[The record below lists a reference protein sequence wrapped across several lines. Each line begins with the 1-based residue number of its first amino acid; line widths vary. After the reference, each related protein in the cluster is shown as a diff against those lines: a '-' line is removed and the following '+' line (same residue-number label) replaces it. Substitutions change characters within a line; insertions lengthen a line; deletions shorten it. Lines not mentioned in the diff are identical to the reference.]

1 MSLNHRAAPRRQPR
15 RRLPSLR
22 GEQGFTMIL
31 ALGIL
36 LVTSLLVAGAFAAV
50 QGDTTLSRSDLDGKR
65 AYAAALAGV
74 QDYLGQLNENAASSA
89 WWQTC
94 ANDSATNVAVPG
106 TTGETYSYQPVTTCV
121 TGGAVGTVV
130 NPTVGLLRME
140 FTGKSGNFGA
150 QRTIV
155 ADFRP
160 LSPLSFMW
168 YTVHETEDPQ
178 LDPTDCGP
186 TSTGDEYF
194 YSNDAGKPAQ
204 PCWIYWGS
212 NDTVSGPMYT
222 QDQFL
227 VQSGTSPSFG
237 RGSQDL
243 IESHAATTSVCVVN
257 NGGSSQPATAAC
269 PSGVI
274 QGKSIANAPLVP
286 LPADNANLFPDA
298 QKNGIVLPP
307 GTTTLKLSVSG
318 GNTTAT
324 AVTCTSSSSSSCT
337 TTPSFNVS
345 TDPIIYAPN
354 STTGC
359 APSYTPTNV
368 TYQQQSSGNFYGA
381 CGDIYVSG
389 TYSTGVTIAAAD
401 NIVITGSLLNSTDT
415 DGQTQP
421 TGTATMGLVAN
432 QYVRVYHPVN
442 NPSSQSCTGSTSNLT
457 IDAAILTLAHSF
469 FVDNFDCGA
478 TATLTIHGAMAQ
490 KYRGAVATS
499 NSNGN
504 TATAYA
510 KNYNYDDRLRILLPP
525 YLFDLQDTSWQIVR
539 ETSCS
544 TGLAAGNSQSCS
556 YQGS

>member
-1 MSLNHRAAPRRQPR
+1 MSLSHHDGRAHRRFRRVPRR
-15 RRLPSLR
+15 
-22 GEQGFTMIL
+22 GEDGFTMIL

-36 LVTSLLVAGAFAAV
+36 LVTSLLLAGVFAAV
-50 QGDTTLSRSDLDGKR
+50 QGDASLSRSDLDGKR
-65 AYAAALAGV
+65 AYSAAQAGV

-89 WWQTC
+89 WWQNC
-94 ANDSATNVAVPG
+94 ANDSASNVSVAG
-106 TTGETYSYQPVTTCV
+106 TTGETYSYQPVTACV

-130 NPTVGLLRME
+130 NPTLGLLRME
-140 FTGKSGNFGA
+140 FTGKAGKFGA

-168 YTVHETEDPQ
+168 YTVHETEDPK
-178 LDPTDCGP
+178 LDPTDCQG
-186 TSTGDEYF
+186 YF
-194 YSNDAGKPAQ
+194 YSNDTGQPAQ
-204 PCWIYWGS
+204 QCWIYWGT
-212 NDTVSGPMYT
+212 NDSVSGPMYT

-227 VQSGTSPSFG
+227 VASGTSPSFG

-257 NGGSSQPATAAC
+257 NGGSQPATAAC
-269 PSGVI
+269 PTGVI
-274 QGKSIANAPLVP
+274 GGKAIANAPLVP

-298 QKNGIVLPP
+298 QKNGIILPA
-307 GTTTLKLSVSG
+307 GTTNLTLSVSG
-318 GNTTAT
+318 GKTTGT
-324 AVTCTSSSSSSCT
+324 AVTCTSSTSCT
-337 TTPSFNVS
+337 SSTTYDLTAN
-345 TDPIIYAPN
+345 PIIYAPN

-368 TYQQQSSGNFYGA
+368 TYQTTSSGKFYGA

-389 TYSTGVTIAAAD
+389 TYVTGLTVAAAD

-415 DGQTQP
+415 DGQTTP

-442 NPSSQSCTGSTSNLT
+442 NPSSTSCTGSTPNVT

-478 TATLTIHGAMAQ
+478 VATLTIHGAMAQ
-490 KYRGAVATS
+490 QYRGAVATS
-499 NSNGN
+499 GSGGA
-504 TATAYA
+504 TATAYT

-544 TGLAAGNSQSCS
+544 SALAATNSLSCS
-556 YQGS
+556 YQGT

>member
-1 MSLNHRAAPRRQPR
+1 MSLNHYGGHRREMR
-15 RRLPSLR
+15 RRVRGLR

-36 LVTSLLVAGAFAAV
+36 LVTSLLLAGAFAAV

-89 WWQTC
+89 WWQNCT
-94 ANDSATNVAVPG
+94 NDAATNVAVPG
-106 TTGETYSYQPVTTCV
+106 TTGETYSYQPVTACV

-130 NPTVGLLRME
+130 NPTLGLLRME

-150 QRTIV
+150 QRTLV

-178 LDPTDCGP
+178 LDPTDCNG
-186 TSTGDEYF
+186 YF
-194 YSNDAGKPAQ
+194 YSNDIGKPAQ
-204 PCWIYWGS
+204 ACWIYWGT
-212 NDTVSGPMYT
+212 NDSVSGPMYT

-227 VQSGTSPSFG
+227 VQSGTSPTFG

-243 IESHAATTSVCVVN
+243 VESHANTTSVCVVN
-257 NGGSSQPATAAC
+257 NGGSTQPATAAC
-269 PSGVI
+269 PTGVI

-298 QKNGIVLPP
+298 QKNGIVLPA

-318 GNTTAT
+318 GKTTAT

-337 TTPSFNVS
+337 TTPTIDLSA
-345 TDPIIYAPN
+345 DPIIYAPN

-381 CGDIYVSG
+381 CGDIYVNG
-389 TYSTGVTIAAAD
+389 TYATGVTLAAAD
-401 NIVITGSLLNSTDT
+401 DIVITGGLLNSTDT
-415 DGQTQP
+415 DGQTTP
-421 TGTATMGLVAN
+421 TGTATLGLVAN
-432 QYVRVYHPVN
+432 QYVRVYHPVT
-442 NPSSQSCTGSTSNLT
+442 NPGSSTSCTGSTSNLT

-490 KYRGAVATS
+490 QYRGAVATS
-499 NSNGN
+499 NSNG
-504 TATAYA
+504 TTGTAYT

-544 TGLAAGNSQSCS
+544 TGLPQSNSQSCT
-556 YQGS
+556 YQGT

>member
-1 MSLNHRAAPRRQPR
+1 MSHDAGR
-15 RRLPSLR
+15 RRETRRFVRGLR
-22 GEQGFTMIL
+22 GERGFTMIL

-36 LVTSLLVAGAFAAV
+36 LVTSLLLAGAFAAV

-65 AYAAALAGV
+65 AYAAAQAGV

-89 WWQTC
+89 WWQNC

-106 TTGETYSYQPVTTCV
+106 TTGETYSYHPVTACV

-140 FTGKSGNFGA
+140 FTGKSGSLGA
-150 QRTIV
+150 QRTLV

-178 LDPTDCGP
+178 LDPTDCPHG
-186 TSTGDEYF
+186 YF
-194 YSNDAGKPAQ
+194 YSNDQGKPASQ
-204 PCWIYWGS
+204 CWIYWGT
-212 NDTVSGPMYT
+212 NDSVSGPMYT

-227 VQSGTSPSFG
+227 VASNSSPTFG

-243 IESHAATTSVCVVN
+243 IESHASTTSVCVVN
-257 NGGSSQPATAAC
+257 NGTSSQQPATAAC
-269 PSGVI
+269 PTGVI

-298 QKNGIVLPP
+298 QKNGIVLPA
-307 GTTTLKLSVSG
+307 GTTNLTLSVAGGITSG
-318 GNTTAT
+318 T
-324 AVTCTSSSSSSCT
+324 AVTCTSLTATCT
-337 TTPSFNVS
+337 TKTYSDLS
-345 TDPIIYAPN
+345 ATPIIYAPN

-368 TYQQQSSGNFYGA
+368 TYQQTSANNFYGA

-389 TYSTGVTIAAAD
+389 TYSTGLTLAAAD
-401 NIVITGSLLNSTDT
+401 NIVITGGLLNSTDT
-415 DGQTQP
+415 DGQTTP

-432 QYVRVYHPVN
+432 QYVRVYHPVT
-442 NPSSQSCTGSTSNLT
+442 NPSSTSCTGSTSNLT
-457 IDAAILTLAHSF
+457 IDAAILTLGHSF
-469 FVDNFDCGA
+469 FVDNFDCGGV
-478 TATLTIHGAMAQ
+478 ATLTIHGAMAQ
-490 KYRGAVATS
+490 QYRGAVATS
-499 NSNGN
+499 KSDGS
-504 TATAYA
+504 TGTAYT

-525 YLFDLQDTSWQIVR
+525 YLFDLQDASWQIVR
-539 ETSCS
+539 QTSCS
-544 TGLAAGNSQSCS
+544 TGLTASNAQSCT
-556 YQGS
+556 YQGT

>member
-1 MSLNHRAAPRRQPR
+1 MSLSYNDGRARQTLRRVHR
-15 RRLPSLR
+15 RR
-22 GEQGFTMIL
+22 GEDGFTMIL

-36 LVTSLLVAGAFAAV
+36 LVTSLLLAGVFTAV
-50 QGDTTLSRSDLDGKR
+50 QSDASLSRSDLDGKR
-65 AYAAALAGV
+65 AYSAAQAGV

-89 WWQTC
+89 WWQNC
-94 ANDSATNVAVPG
+94 ANDSASNVSVAG
-106 TTGETYSYQPVTTCV
+106 TTGETYSYQPVTACV

-130 NPTVGLLRME
+130 NPTLGLLRME
-140 FTGKSGNFGA
+140 FTGKAGNYGA
-150 QRTIV
+150 QRTLV

-178 LDPTDCGP
+178 LDPADCG
-186 TSTGDEYF
+186 GYF
-194 YSNDAGKPAQ
+194 YSNDLHQPASQ
-204 PCWIYWGS
+204 CWIYWGS
-212 NDTVSGPMYT
+212 NDSVSGPMYT

-227 VQSGTSPSFG
+227 VASGTSPSFG

-257 NGGSSQPATAAC
+257 NGGSQPATAAC
-269 PSGVI
+269 PTGVI
-274 QGKSIANAPLVP
+274 QGKAIANAPLVP
-286 LPADNANLFPDA
+286 LPADNANLYPDA
-298 QKNGIVLPP
+298 QNHGIVLPA
-307 GTTTLKLSVSG
+307 GTTNLTLSVSG
-318 GNTTAT
+318 GTTNGT
-324 AVTCTSSSSSSCT
+324 AVTCTSSSTSSCT
-337 TTPSFNVS
+337 TKTYTDLSS
-345 TDPIIYAPN
+345 TPIIYAPN

-368 TYQQQSSGNFYGA
+368 TYQQTSTGKFYGA

-389 TYSTGVTIAAAD
+389 TYSTGLTLAAAD
-401 NIVITGSLLNSTDT
+401 NIVITGNLLNNTDT
-415 DGQTQP
+415 NAQTMP

-432 QYVRVYHPVN
+432 QYVRVYHPVT
-442 NPSSQSCTGSTSNLT
+442 NPGSSTSCSGSTPNLT
-457 IDAAILTLAHSF
+457 IDAAILTLSHSF

-499 NSNGN
+499 GNGGV

-544 TGLAAGNSQSCS
+544 TGLAATNSQSCS
-556 YQGS
+556 YQGT

>member
-1 MSLNHRAAPRRQPR
+1 MSHDAGR
-15 RRLPSLR
+15 RRETRRFVRGFR
-22 GEQGFTMIL
+22 GERGFTMIL

-36 LVTSLLVAGAFAAV
+36 LVTSLLLAGAFAAV

-65 AYAAALAGV
+65 AYAAAQAGV

-89 WWQTC
+89 WWQNC

-106 TTGETYSYQPVTTCV
+106 TTGETYSYHPVTACV

-140 FTGKSGNFGA
+140 FTGKSGSLGA
-150 QRTIV
+150 QRTLV

-178 LDPTDCGP
+178 LDPTDCPHG
-186 TSTGDEYF
+186 YF
-194 YSNDAGKPAQ
+194 YSNDQGKPASQ
-204 PCWIYWGS
+204 CWIYWGT
-212 NDTVSGPMYT
+212 NDSVSGPMYT

-227 VQSGTSPSFG
+227 VASNSSPTFG

-243 IESHAATTSVCVVN
+243 IESHASTTSVCVVN
-257 NGGSSQPATAAC
+257 NGTSSQQPATAAC
-269 PSGVI
+269 PTGVI

-298 QKNGIVLPP
+298 QKNGIVLPA
-307 GTTTLKLSVSG
+307 GTTNLTLSVAGGITSG
-318 GNTTAT
+318 T
-324 AVTCTSSSSSSCT
+324 AVTCTSLTATCT
-337 TTPSFNVS
+337 TKTYSDLS
-345 TDPIIYAPN
+345 ATPIIYAPN

-368 TYQQQSSGNFYGA
+368 TYQQTSANNFYGA

-389 TYSTGVTIAAAD
+389 TYSTGLTLAAAD
-401 NIVITGSLLNSTDT
+401 NIVITGGLLNSTDT
-415 DGQTQP
+415 DGQTTP

-432 QYVRVYHPVN
+432 QYVRVYHPVT
-442 NPSSQSCTGSTSNLT
+442 NPSSTSCTGSTSNLT
-457 IDAAILTLAHSF
+457 IDAAILTLGHSF
-469 FVDNFDCGA
+469 FVDNFDCGGV
-478 TATLTIHGAMAQ
+478 ATLTIHGAMAQ
-490 KYRGAVATS
+490 QYRGAVATS
-499 NSNGN
+499 KSDGS
-504 TATAYA
+504 TGTAYT

-525 YLFDLQDTSWQIVR
+525 YLFDLQDASWQIVR
-539 ETSCS
+539 QTSCS
-544 TGLAAGNSQSCS
+544 TGLTASNAQSCT
-556 YQGS
+556 YQGT